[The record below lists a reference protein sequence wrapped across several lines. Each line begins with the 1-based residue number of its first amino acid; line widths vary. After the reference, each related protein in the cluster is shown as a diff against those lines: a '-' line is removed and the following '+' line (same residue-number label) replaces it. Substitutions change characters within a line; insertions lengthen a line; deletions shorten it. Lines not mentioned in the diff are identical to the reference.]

1 MGASDGRLGWWEK
14 LGYGAIAVAA
24 GTAFPRLMSW
34 YSRPARLGPRRLAA
48 YIARNTMIGFALHT
62 WVLPYL
68 RRMAADSERARTE
81 LAQTLGREPTDAE
94 LLEHLG
100 VTTTR

>member
-1 MGASDGRLGWWEK
+1 MGASDGRLSWCEQ

-24 GTAFPRLMSW
+24 GAAFPRLMSW

-48 YIARNTMIGFALHT
+48 YIALNTMIGFALHT
-62 WVLPYL
+62 WALPYL
-68 RRMAADSERARTE
+68 RRMAADGDRARTE
-81 LAQTLGREPTDAE
+81 LAQTLGRQPTDAE

-100 VTTTR
+100 VTNKR